1 MIGLFVYF
9 DCSAILFVLQK
20 WVDVDEKAVFEM
32 WWAWRDVSRWFSY
45 CVTNMGGKE
54 VKCPLCLGE
63 RFIDVDEILNK
74 TKMDSKDVK
83 KRRRKAKISEV
94 RESEES

>member
-1 MIGLFVYF
+1 MKKRCLR
-9 DCSAILFVLQK
+9 CSGRGVMYRVGSA
-20 WVDVDEKAVFEM
+20 
-32 WWAWRDVSRWFSY
+32 Y

-74 TKMDSKDVK
+74 TNMDSRDVK